1 MKCLQKIPRKNQP
14 ALTGD
19 WFILLHPL
27 HPLVYGLAY
36 KMVKALPCR
45 VRSGPYCQRVTG
57 DQHLFERVG
66 NLDGF
71 EEVSRKEGGKDDV
84 QNL

>member
-1 MKCLQKIPRKNQP
+1 
-14 ALTGD
+14 
-19 WFILLHPL
+19 
-27 HPLVYGLAY
+27 
-36 KMVKALPCR
+36 MVKALPCR